1 MKDIMLCDGS
11 MLHLPTEWGELTGE
25 QLLRAMDMLPF
36 VVAGEME
43 PFDFQLQMLLMITGY
58 RPDRRR
64 LWRRLRRAWLWLT
77 NPIEAIAQK
86 ELDRLRSEYVSCNL
100 SHLAECLNFA
110 FELNGSEL
118 KLNYYFTDNPFADL
132 VKDAARFTRRMTV
145 ETNMTARQFSDG
157 VDLLSTLKSD
167 DTPEFHMHILR
178 RLSAVLYNLSY
189 DETAGLPGAVL
200 FGTSLWF
207 TGVVQY
213 FKEHPAYGMLFRRS
227 TTATAGSDSTF
238 NLGMGEVILSLEKA
252 GYHNVAEMNLLEF
265 MNAQIKLIKDNV
277 AKAAAEGVKAGEIA
291 SRSGLSVADV
301 IKMI

>member
-1 MKDIMLCDGS
+1 MKDITLCDGS

-77 NPIEAIAQK
+77 NPIEAMAQK
-86 ELDRLRSEYVSCNL
+86 ELDRLRSEYVTCNL
-100 SHLAECLNFA
+100 VRLAESLNFA

-118 KLNYYFTDNPFADL
+118 KLNYYFTDNPFADM

-157 VDLLSTLKSD
+157 VDLLSNLKSD
-167 DTPEFHMHILR
+167 DTPEFHTHILR

-213 FKEHPAYGMLFRRS
+213 FKEHPVYGMLFRKS
-227 TTATAGSDSTF
+227 ESGTSSGGGIA
-238 NLGMGEVILSLEKA
+238 LGMGEVILSLEKS
-252 GYHNVAEMNLLEF
+252 GYHNVAAMNLLEF
-265 MNAQIKLIKDNV
+265 MDAQIKLIKDNV

-291 SRSGLSVADV
+291 SRSGLSIADV

>member
-11 MLHLPTEWGELTGE
+11 MLHLPTEWGELTQE
-25 QLLRAMDMLPF
+25 QTLRSMELLPLVF
-36 VVAGEME
+36 AGQMT
-43 PFDFQLQMLLMITGY
+43 PFDFQLEMLLIITRY
-58 RPDRRR
+58 KPDRRR

-77 NPIEAIAQK
+77 NPVEAMAQK
-86 ELDRLRSEYVSCNL
+86 ELDRLRSEYVTCNL
-100 SHLAECLNFA
+100 VRMAECLNFA

-118 KLNYYFTDNPFADL
+118 KLNYYFTDNPFADMI
-132 VKDAARFTRRMTV
+132 KGAARFTRRMTV

-157 VDLLSTLKSD
+157 VNLLSNLKSD
-167 DTPEFHMHILR
+167 DTPDFHTHILR
-178 RLSAVLYNLSY
+178 RLSAVMYNLEY
-189 DETAGLPGAVL
+189 DDTEGLPMAVL

-213 FKEHPAYGMLFRRS
+213 FKEHPVYGMLFRRS
-227 TTATAGSDSTF
+227 TTATAGSDSAF

-265 MNAQIKLIKDNV
+265 MDAQIKLIKDNV